1 MPLVRRVPKRGFH
14 NLFRTEYQVVNL
26 TRLAE
31 LEGEVTPEILV
42 DNGLVRAGSPVKILG
57 DGEIG
62 KALKVTAHR
71 FSKSARAK
79 IEAAGGSC
87 EELGA

>member
-26 TRLAE
+26 TRLAD
-31 LEGEVTPEILV
+31 LEGEITPEMLV
-42 DNGLVRAGSPVKILG
+42 ENGLVRAGRLVKILG
-57 DGEIG
+57 DGDIG
-62 KALKVTAHR
+62 KSIKVSAHK